1 MRASAPFLGL
11 LKFDILVIV
20 IRIIPILLQDYPG
33 IKTVADMLQMSLIVS
48 QVTWVAIGATSEK
61 AIFM

>member
-48 QVTWVAIGATSEK
+48 QVT
-61 AIFM
+61 

>member
-11 LKFDILVIV
+11 LKLEILVIV
-20 IRIIPILLQDYPG
+20 IRIIQILLQDYPG

>member
-11 LKFDILVIV
+11 LKLDILVIV

>member
-20 IRIIPILLQDYPG
+20 IRIIQILLQDYPG